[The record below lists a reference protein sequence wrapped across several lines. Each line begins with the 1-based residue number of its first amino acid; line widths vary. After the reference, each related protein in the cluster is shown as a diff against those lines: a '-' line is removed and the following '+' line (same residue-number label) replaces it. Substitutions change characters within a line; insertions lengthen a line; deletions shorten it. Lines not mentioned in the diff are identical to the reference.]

1 MVPITVGTI
10 TEPFSRRFHEK
21 NGSMKYLLLCSRGAL
36 FRAAGVA
43 YAAPASQ
50 RHGLTVLLAL
60 WICVL
65 PWVGQAGAALLTAG
79 VLMVVMLGLL
89 LAARQAAT
97 AALFSRAEFTRPLL
111 QVDRFSSTRLWG
123 EQTAG
128 PLPQQLPRDSAGAPR
143 LLLTRDRRFTS
154 FPRGPVRAR

>member
-1 MVPITVGTI
+1 
-10 TEPFSRRFHEK
+10 
-21 NGSMKYLLLCSRGAL
+21 MKQVALNAVVSLLV
-36 FRAAGVA
+36 AA
-43 YAAPASQ
+43 SC
-50 RHGLTVLLAL
+50 LLAYDRL
-60 WICVL
+60 VFRPSQLIGV
-65 PWVGQAGAALLTAG
+65 VDVSDVYRTKEAEFAALLTAG

-128 PLPQQLPRDSAGAPR
+128 PLPQQLPICTPKSLKHRAHHKKSAIDA
-143 LLLTRDRRFTS
+143 
-154 FPRGPVRAR
+154 VRAVA